1 MGRMAPADALRT
13 FLTDLLPDWRIQFGR
28 WTDGSTADK
37 YAVIR
42 PVGGLPAAL
51 VRRPEFT
58 LTLIAAA
65 GQAASVATEAAEV
78 VIAAIGEDTTNPLS
92 MQAGEPVFSATT
104 DGRAVCELA
113 ISIIVIT

>member
-1 MGRMAPADALRT
+1 MAPADALRN
-13 FLTDLLPDWRIQFGR
+13 FLAPLLADWRIQFGR
-28 WTDGSTADK
+28 WTDGATTDR

-42 PVGGLPAAL
+42 PAGGLPAAL

-65 GQAASVATEAAEV
+65 GEAASVATDASEA
-78 VIAAIGEDTTNPLS
+78 VIAAVEADTANTLS
-92 MQAGEPVFSATT
+92 MQAGEPTFSNTT

-113 ISIIVIT
+113 ISVIAIT